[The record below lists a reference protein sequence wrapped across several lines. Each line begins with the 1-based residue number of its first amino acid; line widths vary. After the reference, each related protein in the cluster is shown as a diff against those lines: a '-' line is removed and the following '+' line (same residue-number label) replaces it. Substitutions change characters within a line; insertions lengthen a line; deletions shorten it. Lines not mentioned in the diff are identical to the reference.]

1 MHVQQKKEYAFKH
14 NTKKLTAIHID
25 FYKQIKRITYFQ
37 NIIFSYLNN
46 YLQKINNAFKNTILN
61 INLDLQKCS
70 ETFFKMNMYH

>member
-46 YLQKINNAFKNTILN
+46 TKKINNAFRMI
-61 INLDLQKCS
+61 I
-70 ETFFKMNMYH
+70 